1 MNGGEQ
7 GKNERESFNL
17 TNIFSDCLGEFVM
30 RDGSESKHKLSF
42 QIKLSVLFDSIPYI
56 VALIQEVCL
65 PWSFTQFISN

>member
-56 VALIQEVCL
+56 NI
-65 PWSFTQFISN
+65 